1 MYFIQFIEPLCGPKS
16 CEARPLP
23 SVIEYQTA
31 MQVTRRSLLS
41 APGLALAAPRRPN
54 LVMILADDLGWG
66 DISLN
71 GAPDI
76 STPNIDSLARSG
88 VRFTQSYSNAP
99 ECSPTRCALL
109 TGRYQQR
116 VGGLECAI
124 GVGDTGRYDE
134 AAWLQSRGDLGL
146 PASDAALAPL
156 LAKAGYD
163 TAIFGKWHFGYREK
177 FLPTRQGFQ
186 EFFGIL
192 GGAADYYTHEEPN
205 EGRGQKPLFLNETR
219 VDRKGSLTDLFT
231 ESAVSWLARRRPDK
245 PFFLYLPFTTPH
257 DPLQNPAEFDPSTGT
272 APQRPKDRKT
282 YAAMV
287 EHLDR
292 SVGAVFA
299 QLERSGAAAN
309 TLVVFHSDNG
319 GTAVGR
325 NSPWRG
331 SKSSVFEGGIRSPLL
346 LRWPDRLKPG
356 AVCSQ
361 PAMTMDITSTL
372 LAAAG
377 VPASGARLDGID
389 LLPFASGARPAAE
402 RTMFWRYKRAA
413 NRRKAVR
420 HGRWKYVFDS
430 GAEFLFDLESDPG
443 EKSNLLAADATLV
456 ADLKVK
462 LTSWESET
470 AAPRLRGFHP

>member
-1 MYFIQFIEPLCGPKS
+1 
-16 CEARPLP
+16 
-23 SVIEYQTA
+23 
-31 MQVTRRSLLS
+31 MQISRRSLFAAPALALS
-41 APGLALAAPRRPN
+41 APKQPN
-54 LVMILADDLGWG
+54 LVIILADDLGWG
-66 DISLN
+66 DLSLN

-76 STPNIDSLARSG
+76 STPHIDSLARDG

-134 AAWLQSRGDLGL
+134 AAWLQSRGELGL
-146 PASDAALAPL
+146 PPADATLAPS

-163 TAIFGKWHFGYREK
+163 TALFGKWHLGYREK
-177 FLPTRQGFQ
+177 FLPVRQGFH

-205 EGRGQKPLFLNETR
+205 EGRGQKPLYLNETR
-219 VDRKGSLTDLFT
+219 VDRAGNLTDLFA
-231 ESAVSWLARRRPDK
+231 EAALEWLGRRRSR
-245 PFFLYLPFTTPH
+245 PFFLYLPFTAPH
-257 DPLQNPAEFDPSTGT
+257 EPLQNPAEFEPATGA

-287 EHLDR
+287 QHLDR
-292 SVGAVFA
+292 RVGDILAR
-299 QLERSGAAAN
+299 LDRMGAAEN

-319 GTAVGR
+319 GTATGR

-331 SKSSVFEGGIRSPLL
+331 GKSSVFEGGIRSPLL
-346 LRWPDRLKPG
+346 LRWPGRLK
-356 AVCSQ
+356 ARATCSQ
-361 PAMTMDITSTL
+361 PALTMDITATL

-377 VPASGARLDGID
+377 VPRQGLRLDGKD
-389 LLPFASGARPAAE
+389 LLPYAAGSMPAGE
-402 RTMFWRYKRAA
+402 RTLFWRYKRAA

-420 HGRWKYVFDS
+420 DGRWKYVFDS
-430 GAEFLFDLESDPG
+430 GAEYLFDLESDPG
-443 EKSNLLAADATLV
+443 ESKSLLAAQPAKV
-456 ADLKVK
+456 AELKSK
-462 LTSWESET
+462 LTSWETEMT
-470 AAPRLRGFHP
+470 APRLREFSATQR